1 MFGFF
6 NRNTGKV
13 INVNDMHSLVG
24 NIELIDIREPYEYNS
39 GSIKTAKNIP
49 MNTLL
54 DNPSKYLKQDKEYY
68 IMCQS
73 GGRSSR
79 ACSELTKK
87 GFDVIN
93 VAGGMGSYL
102 GAKRN

>member
-6 NRNTGKV
+6 NRNTGKS
-13 INVNDMHSLVG
+13 INVNDIDSLVG
-24 NIELIDIREPYEYNS
+24 KVELIDIREPYEYNS
-39 GSIKTAKNIP
+39 GSIVSAKNIP
-49 MNTLL
+49 MKILL
-54 DNPSKYLKQDKEYY
+54 GNPSKYLSKDKEYY

-73 GGRSSR
+73 GGRSAR

-102 GAKRN
+102 GTKRN